1 MTMASDSQ
9 QRVDAYLE
17 KVRKGLAGLSRE
29 ATREI
34 VDELRSHIVEKTA
47 WGGDVAAVEPVLA
60 ALGRPEELAAQ
71 YMADELLARAANSRS
86 PVLLLRALLRWAS
99 LSAAGLFVT
108 IGCLA
113 GYLLGASF
121 ALCAILK
128 PLHPHAAGLW
138 RLAGD
143 PDAYSLRLGF
153 GDVPAGARELLGWWI
168 VPLGLL
174 IGAGLSLLTT
184 QFALW
189 SVRLYRR
196 SHALHRADQPE

>member
-1 MTMASDSQ
+1 MASDSQ
-9 QRVDAYLE
+9 KRVDAYLE

-29 ATREI
+29 GAREI
-34 VDELRSHIVEKTA
+34 VDELRSHIVDKTA
-47 WGGDVAAVEPVLA
+47 CGGDVAAAVEPVLA

-71 YMADELLARAANSRS
+71 YMADDLLARAAKSRS

-99 LSAAGLFVT
+99 LSAAGLLVMV
-108 IGCLA
+108 GCLA

-143 PDAYSLRLGF
+143 LDAYSLRLGF

-174 IGAGLSLLTT
+174 IGGGLSLLTT

-189 SVRLYRR
+189 SVRSYRR
-196 SHALHRADQPE
+196 SHAMGRR